1 MNQDHLS
8 ALLSAAGAKKDSE
21 GWIKAPDGRHVTLH
35 AAFNGVG
42 LTVSRVGAVRL
53 EGPLLHAR
61 TSKGDLFILALAD
74 VYAGAVEGAS
84 ASGRKA
90 GFV

>member
-8 ALLSAAGAKKDSE
+8 ALLAAAGAKKDSE
-21 GWIKAPDGRHVTLH
+21 GWIKAPDGHHLTLH

-42 LTVSRVGAVRL
+42 RAVNRVVAVRV

-61 TSKGDLFILALAD
+61 TAKGDLYIVALSD
-74 VYAGAVEGAS
+74 VFAGAVEGAT

>member
-8 ALLSAAGAKKDSE
+8 ALLAAAGAKKDSE

-42 LTVSRVGAVRL
+42 LTVSRVGAVRV
-53 EGPLLHAR
+53 EGQLLHAR
-61 TSKGDLFILALAD
+61 TAKGDLFILALSD
-74 VYAGAVEGAS
+74 VFAGAVEGGS
-84 ASGRKA
+84 ATGRKA

>member
-8 ALLSAAGAKKDSE
+8 ALLAASGAKKDSE

-42 LTVSRVGAVRL
+42 LTVSRVVAVRL
-53 EGPLLHAR
+53 EGQLLHAR
-61 TSKGDLFILALAD
+61 TAKGDLYILALSD

-84 ASGRKA
+84 ATGRKA